1 MPDISPI
8 GHGPIGPLH
17 RVNGVAAYRT
27 QIGNADRLSGRAS
40 DRVELSD
47 HARLLDRLRLL
58 PDIRQ
63 DLVDRVRSEIDA
75 DTYDTPEQLDAA
87 AIAMYEEEFTA

>member
-17 RVNGVAAYRT
+17 RLNGVAAYRT
-27 QIGNADRLSGRAS
+27 QIGNADRQSGRAS

-47 HARLLDRLRLL
+47 HARLLDRLRQL
-58 PDIRQ
+58 PEIRQ

-75 DTYDTPEQLDAA
+75 GAYDTPEQLDAA
-87 AIAMYEEEFTA
+87 VEAIFEQELTL